1 MKIAVVTGA
10 SSGIGWEFV
19 KGLDKNEALDE
30 IWVIARRR
38 ERLNELAGQTK
49 TSVRVIPMDLTEEE
63 SFEAYRRLLE
73 EIRPEIHVLV
83 NNSGFGVFGAFA
95 ERPLE
100 QQLKIID
107 LNDKALVA
115 MTYLSLPYMKT
126 GDMICNI
133 ASSSAFQ
140 PVPYQAVYGSSKAFV
155 LSFSRALNM
164 ELKPRGIRVMAVCPH
179 WCKTEFFDTA
189 VTDDT
194 IVYYNF
200 FNTPGEVVETAM
212 RNMKKGRDVSLAGIK
227 IKLQRLEVKILP
239 HWLVMRIWCIQQK
252 KPIGMKKER

>member
-1 MKIAVVTGA
+1 MKIAVITGA

-19 KGLDKNEALDE
+19 KGIDQSELLDE

-38 ERLNELAGQTK
+38 ERLEEVARTVKTK
-49 TSVRVIPMDLTEEE
+49 VRPIALDLTAPE
-63 SFEAYRRLLE
+63 SFETYKQMLE
-73 EIRPEIHVLV
+73 EEKPEIRVLV
-83 NNSGFGVFGAFA
+83 NNSGFGVFGAFT

-107 LNDKALVA
+107 LNDKALVS
-115 MTYLSLPYMKT
+115 MTYLSLPYMRK
-126 GDMICNI
+126 GGMIYNI

-140 PVPYQAVYGSSKAFV
+140 PVPYQAIYGASKAFV
-155 LSFSRALNM
+155 FSFSRALNM

-200 FNTPGEVVETAM
+200 FNTPEEVVSTAI
-212 RNMKKGRDVSLAGIK
+212 RNMKKGRDVSLAGIR
-227 IKLQRLEVKILP
+227 IKLQRLEVKLLP
-239 HWLVMRIWCIQQK
+239 HWLVMRVWCKQQK
-252 KPIGMKKER
+252 KPIK

>member
-1 MKIAVVTGA
+1 MKIAVITGA

-19 KGLDKNEALDE
+19 KGIDASEKLDE

-38 ERLNELAGQTK
+38 ERLEEVAQTVA
-49 TSVRVIPMDLTEEE
+49 TPVRVIAMDLTEEK
-63 SFEAYRRLLE
+63 SFEVYQSMLE
-73 EIRPEIHVLV
+73 SERPEIHVLV
-83 NNSGFGVFGAFA
+83 NNSGFGVFGAFEA
-95 ERPLE
+95 RSLE

-115 MTYLSLPYMKT
+115 MTHLSLPYMKK
-126 GDMICNI
+126 GDMIYNV

-140 PVPYQAVYGSSKAFV
+140 PVPYQAIYGSSKVFV
-155 LSFSRALNM
+155 HNFSRALNM

-200 FNTPGEVVETAM
+200 FNRAEDVVKSAVRDM
-212 RNMKKGRDVSLAGIK
+212 RRGKDVSLTGWK
-227 IKLQRLEVKILP
+227 IRGQRLLVKLLP
-239 HWLVMRIWCIQQK
+239 HSIVMRVWCKQQK
-252 KPIGMKKER
+252 KPIK

>member
-1 MKIAVVTGA
+1 MRIAVITGA

-19 KGLDKNEALDE
+19 RGIDRSEQLDE

-38 ERLNELAGQTK
+38 ERLEEVARTVGTK
-49 TSVRVIPMDLTEEE
+49 VRPIALDLTVPE
-63 SFEAYRRLLE
+63 SFDVYKRMLAE
-73 EIRPEIHVLV
+73 EKPEVRVLV

-107 LNDKALVA
+107 LNDKALTA
-115 MTYLSLPYMKT
+115 MTYLSLPYMKK
-126 GDMICNI
+126 GGMVYNV

-140 PVPYQAVYGSSKAFV
+140 PVPYQAVYGASKAFV

-179 WCKTEFFDTA
+179 WCRTEFFDTA

-200 FNTPGEVVETAM
+200 FNTPEEVVSTAV
-212 RNMKKGRDVSLAGIK
+212 RSMKKGKDVSLAGIR
-227 IKLQRLEVKILP
+227 IKLQRLEVKLLP
-239 HWLVMRIWCIQQK
+239 HWLVMRVWCKQQK
-252 KPIGMKKER
+252 KPIK

>member
-1 MKIAVVTGA
+1 MKIAVITGA

-19 KGLDKNEALDE
+19 KGIDESEQLDE

-38 ERLNELAGQTK
+38 ERLEEVAKTVKTK
-49 TSVRVIPMDLTEEE
+49 VRPVVLDLIDPE
-63 SFEAYRRLLE
+63 SAETYRRLLE
-73 EIRPEIHVLV
+73 AVKPEVRVLV
-83 NNSGFGVFGAFA
+83 NNSGFGVFGAF
-95 ERPLE
+95 EQRPME
-100 QQLKIID
+100 QQLRIID

-115 MTYLSLPYMKT
+115 MTYLSLPYMTK
-126 GDMICNI
+126 GCKIYNVC
-133 ASSSAFQ
+133 SSSAFQ
-140 PVPYQAVYGSSKAFV
+140 PVPYQAVYGASKAFV

-164 ELKPRGIRVMAVCPH
+164 ELKPRGIRVMAICPH

-200 FNTPGEVVETAM
+200 FNTPEEVVAAAV

-227 IKLQRLEVKILP
+227 IKLQRLEVKLLP
-239 HWLVMRIWCIQQK
+239 HWLVMRVWCKQQK
-252 KPIGMKKER
+252 KPIR

>member
-1 MKIAVVTGA
+1 MKIAVITGA

-19 KGLDKNEALDE
+19 KGIDASEQLDE

-38 ERLNELAGQTK
+38 ERLEQVAQTVK
-49 TSVRVIPMDLTEEE
+49 TKVRPIALDLTLPE
-63 SFEAYRRLLE
+63 SFDAYRAMLE
-73 EIRPEIHVLV
+73 KEKPEIHVLI
-83 NNSGFGVFGAFA
+83 NNSGFGVFGPFE
-95 ERPLE
+95 ERDLA

-115 MTYLSLPYMKT
+115 MTYLSLPYMRK
-126 GDMICNI
+126 GDMIYNV

-140 PVPYQAVYGSSKAFV
+140 PVPYQAIYGSSKVFV
-155 LSFSRALNM
+155 FNFSRALNM

-200 FNTPGEVVETAM
+200 FNTPQEVVQTAI
-212 RNMKKGRDVSLAGIK
+212 RNMKKGRDVSLAGFK
-227 IKLQRLEVKILP
+227 IKLQRLEVKLLP
-239 HWLVMRIWCIQQK
+239 HWLVMRVWCRQQK
-252 KPIGMKKER
+252 KPI

>member
-1 MKIAVVTGA
+1 MRIAVITGA

-19 KGLDKNEALDE
+19 KGIDRSEQLDE

-38 ERLNELAGQTK
+38 ERLEEVAKTVQTK
-49 TSVRVIPMDLTEEE
+49 VRPIALDLTEMD
-63 SFEAYRRLLE
+63 SFDVYKRMLE
-73 EIRPEIHVLV
+73 DEKPEIRVLV

-115 MTYLSLPYMKT
+115 MTYLSLPYMKR
-126 GDMICNI
+126 GDKIYNV

-140 PVPYQAVYGSSKAFV
+140 PVPYQAIYGSSKAFV
-155 LSFSRALNM
+155 FNFSRALNM

-200 FNTPGEVVETAM
+200 FNTPEEVVSNAV
-212 RNMKKGRDVSLAGIK
+212 RNMRKGRDVSLAGLK
-227 IKLQRLEVKILP
+227 IKLQRLEVKLLP
-239 HWLVMRIWCIQQK
+239 HWLVMRIWCKQQK
-252 KPIGMKKER
+252 KPIK

>member
-1 MKIAVVTGA
+1 MRIAVITGA

-19 KGLDKNEALDE
+19 KGVDQSEKLDE

-38 ERLNELAGQTK
+38 ERLEEVAKTVRTK
-49 TSVRVIPMDLTEEE
+49 VRPIVLDLTEME
-63 SFEAYRRLLE
+63 SFDVYRQMLE
-73 EIRPEIHVLV
+73 KENPEIRVLV
-83 NNSGFGVFGAFA
+83 NNSGFGVFGAFV

-107 LNDKALVA
+107 LNDKALAA
-115 MTYLSLPYMKT
+115 MTYLSLVYMKK
-126 GDMICNI
+126 GGMIYNI

-140 PVPYQAVYGSSKAFV
+140 PVPYQAIYGSSKAFV

-179 WCKTEFFDTA
+179 WCRTEFFDTA

-200 FNTPGEVVETAM
+200 FNTAEEVVSEAVK
-212 RNMKKGRDVSLAGIK
+212 NMKKGREVSLAGLR
-227 IKLQRLEVKILP
+227 IKLQRLEVKLLP
-239 HWLVMRIWCIQQK
+239 HWLVMRVWCKQQK
-252 KPIGMKKER
+252 KPIK

>member
-1 MKIAVVTGA
+1 MRLLCIELGGEYMKIAVVTGA

-115 MTYLSLPYMKT
+115 MTYLSLPYMKK
-126 GDMICNI
+126 GDMIYLV
-133 ASSSAFQ
+133 SVSKVVTS
-140 PVPYQAVYGSSKAFV
+140 QAGGEA
-155 LSFSRALNM
+155 
-164 ELKPRGIRVMAVCPH
+164 I
-179 WCKTEFFDTA
+179 TIDTA
-189 VTDDT
+189 
-194 IVYYNF
+194 YYGLNGKPVGKDEHWVEIQ
-200 FNTPGEVVETAM
+200 NGETLTWSNLELGVEYTLTSEPSSVLKA
-212 RNMKKGRDVSLAGIK
+212 
-227 IKLQRLEVKILP
+227 
-239 HWLVMRIWCIQQK
+239 
-252 KPIGMKKER
+252 